1 MVRCAP
7 SSQIGRRDG
16 DPAGFTPETNPG
28 DGPPERTKGHPRPVA
43 DDARKAESTTNGTA
57 GGTLLLIGQHEL
69 TIDEKN
75 RLLLPAEHRRAL
87 KTGPAPVQHARD
99 ELIVTIGMNRKL
111 WIYPAVHYEAKA
123 AEMEDSLTPLT
134 DEHRV
139 RLALF
144 ARANRVKMDKQGR
157 LLLPDRMLRRCGTER
172 EVALVGVKDH
182 LEVWNH
188 EDWEREQ
195 DVLFDVMED
204 LSRREDERRR
214 TTAR

>member
-1 MVRCAP
+1 M
-7 SSQIGRRDG
+7 
-16 DPAGFTPETNPG
+16 
-28 DGPPERTKGHPRPVA
+28 A
-43 DDARKAESTTNGTA
+43 DDAPKAESAPDGTA

-69 TIDEKN
+69 AIDDKN

-87 KTGPAPVQHARD
+87 KAGPAPAQHAKD
-99 ELIVTIGMNRKL
+99 ELIVTIGMNRRP

-144 ARANRVKMDKQGR
+144 ARASRVKMDKQGR
-157 LLLPDRMLRRCGTER
+157 LLLPDRMLRRCGIGR

-182 LEVWNH
+182 LEVWNLG
-188 EDWEREQ
+188 DWDREQ
-195 DVLFDVMED
+195 DLLFDLMEN
-204 LSRREDERRR
+204 LSRH
-214 TTAR
+214 